1 MCSGFRA
8 AGLCDFVMLRI
19 VRSECLMSDRCDN
32 QVPGMSPV
40 ILLANQG
47 YGNLLIGVVQ

>member
-1 MCSGFRA
+1 MCSGFR
-8 AGLCDFVMLRI
+8 DFVMLRI